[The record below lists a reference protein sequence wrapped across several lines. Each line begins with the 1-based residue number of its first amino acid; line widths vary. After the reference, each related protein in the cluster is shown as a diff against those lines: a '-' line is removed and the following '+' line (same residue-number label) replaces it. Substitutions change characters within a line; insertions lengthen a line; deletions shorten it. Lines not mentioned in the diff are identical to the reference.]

1 METQIIIR
9 TELAD
14 TGKLLTTVNS
24 SDELQLSIV
33 GRMED
38 ATIPQKIAA
47 LKRLDIK
54 MMPPLQTGWRAPTL
68 TAPLDMGSR
77 NQQ

>member
-14 TGKLLTTVNS
+14 TGKPLTTVNS

-54 MMPPLQTGWRAPTL
+54 MMPPLQTEWRAPTL
-68 TAPLDMGSR
+68 TAPPDMGSR
-77 NQQ
+77 NQ